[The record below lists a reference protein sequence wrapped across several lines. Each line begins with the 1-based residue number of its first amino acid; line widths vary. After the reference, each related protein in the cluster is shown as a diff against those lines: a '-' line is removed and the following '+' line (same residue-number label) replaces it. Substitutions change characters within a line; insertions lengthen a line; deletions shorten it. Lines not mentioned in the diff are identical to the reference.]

1 MHSDILIL
9 KERADRLE
17 AILATG
23 QQVDARELE
32 VLAHDIGMDAMS
44 ASSAGP
50 DVHGIL
56 AAMRRLIEETVE
68 NKAK

>member
-1 MHSDILIL
+1 MHRDILIL
-9 KERADRLE
+9 RERAVSLE
-17 AILATG
+17 AIVATG

-32 VLAHDIGMDAMS
+32 VLAHDIGMGAMS

-50 DVHGIL
+50 DAHAIL
-56 AAMRRLIEETVE
+56 AAMRRMIDETVE